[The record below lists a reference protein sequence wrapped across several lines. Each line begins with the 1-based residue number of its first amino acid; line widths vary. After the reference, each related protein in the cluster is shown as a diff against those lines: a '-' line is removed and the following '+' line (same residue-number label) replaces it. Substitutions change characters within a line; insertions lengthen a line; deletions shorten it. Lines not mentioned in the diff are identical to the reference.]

1 MSQNTDKC
9 IVVAVFTPLESYR
22 DDIRNLLARVT
33 PTVHNEPG
41 CEFYTMNED
50 VDGRF
55 VHIEAWATRQHW
67 VEHMSK
73 PSVKEILTGV
83 KGKLSRDV
91 EVYEMYNVPTG
102 TSGKGSLAPASARF

>member
-33 PTVHNEPG
+33 PTVHDEPG

-55 VHIEAWATRQHW
+55 VHIEGWTTRQHW

-73 PSVKEILTGV
+73 PSVKEILKGV

-91 EVYEMYNVPTG
+91 EVYEMYNVYTG
-102 TSGKGSLAPASARF
+102 TSGKGSLSPSSARS